1 MSIKN
6 YSYNDIKLLNNQINN
21 LNNKKY
27 LIEIYNIIC
36 KYDKD
41 KIKENTN
48 EYYVKFNK
56 LSNQSYFEIENYLN
70 SLDNPYDNKLI
81 KF

>member
-27 LIEIYNIIC
+27 LNEIYNIIC

-56 LSNQSYFEIENYLN
+56 LSNESYYEIEKYLN
-70 SLDNPYDNKLI
+70 TLQQNHNFI